1 MAPLAL
7 RSPRHCWCSTL
18 DSPHVLG
25 TRVELETL
33 RAGRGLFLQDL
44 ALEDVGRIP
53 LGTVGGDRPLDDEGM
68 NFTISL
74 NFQH

>member
-1 MAPLAL
+1 ML
-7 RSPRHCWCSTL
+7 RSPRHRCCSTL

-25 TRVELETL
+25 TRVELGTL
-33 RAGRGLFLQDL
+33 RAGRNLFLQDL
-44 ALEDVGRIP
+44 ALEDIGGIP
-53 LGTVGGDRPLDDEGM
+53 LGKVVGGDRPLDDEGM